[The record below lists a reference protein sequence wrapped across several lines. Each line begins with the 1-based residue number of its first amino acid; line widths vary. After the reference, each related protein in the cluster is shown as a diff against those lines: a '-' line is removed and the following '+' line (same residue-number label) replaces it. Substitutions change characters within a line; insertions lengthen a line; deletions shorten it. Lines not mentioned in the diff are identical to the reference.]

1 MVRHASF
8 GADKEKSSGVRR
20 GSDGGAGM
28 SSGFLKKIRGKKEDL
43 KEVAKATGGLL
54 TGRSGRKD

>member
-1 MVRHASF
+1 M
-8 GADKEKSSGVRR
+8 RR
-20 GSDGGAGM
+20 GSDGGMGM

-43 KEVAKATGGLL
+43 KEVAKATGGRL